1 MAPGKLKKLYM
12 LLPPL
17 VVRDIKE
24 KYAGSSIGVFW
35 TFIQPLL
42 VILLFWLVFSKIMKI
57 RVPAGTGDFPYLP
70 FLLSGLLPWL
80 ALSDGIM
87 RGASSIVDKAYI
99 IKKVFFP
106 PELLTVSVVV
116 SSLIHHGAG
125 FLIFL
130 TAYFVITGSVTMLQI
145 VALIILLAVQFLL
158 TVGLALILASLSVYI
173 RDILQIISVI
183 LQALFYMTT
192 ILYPISAVP
201 ETLRQIISLNPFTAL
216 IEGYHEVILFGKMP
230 EIFTLLY
237 LGVTVAVSLTAG
249 RMLFRRLK
257 QGFADVL

>member
-1 MAPGKLKKLYM
+1 MVPEKIKKLYK

-57 RVPAGTGDFPYLP
+57 RIPAGTGDFPYLP
-70 FLLSGLLPWL
+70 FLLSGLLPWF
-80 ALSDGIM
+80 ALSDGIT
-87 RGASSIVDKAYI
+87 RGASSIVDRAYI
-99 IKKVFFP
+99 IKKVYFP
-106 PELLTVSVVV
+106 PELLTVSVVI
-116 SSLIHHGAG
+116 SSLIHHGVG

-130 TAYFVITGSVTMLQI
+130 TAYFIITGSISMLQI
-145 VALIILLAVQFLL
+145 TFLIILLGVQFLL
-158 TVGLALILASLSVYI
+158 TVGLALILASLVVYI
-173 RDILQIISVI
+173 RDILQILGVV
-183 LQALFYMTT
+183 LQALFYLST

-201 ETLRQIISLNPFTAL
+201 ETLRKIIVVNPFTAL
-216 IEGYHEVILFGKMP
+216 IEGYHQVILYGKAP
-230 EIFTLLY
+230 ELFHLIS
-237 LGVTVAVSLTAG
+237 LGVAVAVSLFAG